1 MTLAIDSKKYT
12 YEDYLKTPEDTRY
25 ELIEGE
31 LTMTPAPD
39 TDHQDILRNLVIV
52 IEKYVSEKTLG
63 KVFFA
68 PVDVILDE
76 YHVLQPDL
84 IFITTAR
91 LDIIKKR
98 GIFAPPDMALEI
110 ISPSSYYR
118 DSVQKKELY
127 ERFGIKEFWV
137 VDPANKVIE
146 VFVLEGKK
154 YVLYSF
160 KSEEGKI
167 NSNAISGFEADL
179 KDIFE

>member
-12 YEDYLKTPEDTRY
+12 YNDYLKTPEDTRY

-39 TDHQDILRNLVIV
+39 TDHQDILLNLTVLLN
-52 IEKYVSEKTLG
+52 KYVKEKNIG
-63 KVFFA
+63 KVLFA
-68 PVDVILDE
+68 PVDIILDE
-76 YHVLQPDL
+76 YHVLQPDF
-84 IFITTAR
+84 IFVSAER

-98 GIFAPPDMALEI
+98 GVFAPPDMVLEI

-146 VFVLEGKK
+146 VFVLEDKK

-160 KSEEGKI
+160 KGEEGKI
-167 NSNAISGFEADL
+167 NSKIISGFEADL
-179 KDIFE
+179 KDVFE